1 MKTPK
6 LLDTIDRDQALQELN
21 GALHSRENVRLH
33 ERYQVVNRVVQGH
46 SYQTIS
52 QMVKRSMTTIGRYVE
67 AYRQE
72 AYRQEGLNGL
82 AMTRPTGRPRRL
94 TEAQEQQ
101 LYDLIVEK
109 TPADVGFPAETNWR
123 APLLQEWIH
132 REWGQSLNDP
142 QF

>member
-1 MKTPK
+1 MKTPN
-6 LLDTIDRDQALQELN
+6 LLDTIDRDQALQELD

-33 ERYQVVNRVVQGH
+33 ERYQVVNMVLQGH

-52 QMVKRSMTTIGRYVE
+52 QMVKRSMTTVGRYVE

-72 AYRQEGLNGL
+72 GLSGL

-94 TEAQEQQ
+94 TEEQEQQ

-109 TPADVGFPAETNWR
+109 TPADVGFPAEMN
-123 APLLQEWIH
+123 
-132 REWGQSLNDP
+132 
-142 QF
+142 